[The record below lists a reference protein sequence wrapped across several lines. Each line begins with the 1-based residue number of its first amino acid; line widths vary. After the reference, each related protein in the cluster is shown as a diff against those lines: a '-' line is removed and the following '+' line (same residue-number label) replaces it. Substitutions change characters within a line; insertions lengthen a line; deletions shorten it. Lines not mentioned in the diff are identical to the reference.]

1 MITVP
6 WKGVRQVS
14 SDRYLTSCHQ
24 LHQYWQLCDMTLRWV
39 TTEPECHTDLVTPHW
54 DSWYSQVL
62 VTSAKHDQQGTRSR
76 YHHSQETFT
85 PTIDDVDD
93 ILADLVTLHADVN
106 SNIQFQLDSAKSG
119 YGFSW
124 SDVTNSCVHGLSY
137 PFTAT
142 ILDLD
147 QVSSSVTNV
156 TKQNG
161 PGTKVHML
169 WCWSRHLMA
178 WSRYQRAWCCNI
190 TY

>member
-1 MITVP
+1 MNLN
-6 WKGVRQVS
+6 RNDNDD
-14 SDRYLTSCHQ
+14 SDASGRSTPEHLKNININIQSDDDDEAPTKTTKKTRTFSE
-24 LHQYWQLCDMTLRWV
+24 TLKML
-39 TTEPECHTDLVTPHW
+39 D
-54 DSWYSQVL
+54 
-62 VTSAKHDQQGTRSR
+62 
-76 YHHSQETFT
+76 
-85 PTIDDVDD
+85 DD
-93 ILADLVTLHADVN
+93 ILADLVTLHSDVN

-119 YGFSW
+119 YGCSW

-169 WCWSRHLMA
+169 WC
-178 WSRYQRAWCCNI
+178 
-190 TY
+190 